1 MIITQLKDI
10 NEIYELIK
18 PYNKILIAGC
28 DGCCQPPRSINEANL
43 LGQLLE
49 LKARTESK
57 DLKWKAITV
66 LRQCDDRI
74 AATTVRPFVDE
85 YEAIVSLACGLG
97 VVMMNKILTSILTFP
112 AQNSHFGG
120 TQFNGENNFIEMC
133 ETCGDCIIGETGGV
147 CPRAGCAKH
156 LSNGPCG
163 GMVDGMCEVGGY
175 TIPCAWVRM
184 WERLKEFNRL
194 DLFKKYRGPRDFRLS
209 TSPGYMEIYKEYTN
223 EEEEKKEGKE

>member
-1 MIITQLKDI
+1 MIVTQQKDI

-18 PYNKILIAGC
+18 PYNKILITGC
-28 DGCCQPPRSINEANL
+28 DGCCQPPRSLNEAKF

-49 LKARTESK
+49 LKAKNEGK

-74 AATTVRPFVDE
+74 TATTCSPYTEDF
-85 YEAIVSLACGLG
+85 EAIVTMACGLG
-97 VVMMNKILTSILTFP
+97 VVMMNKVLPKILTYP
-112 AQNSHFGG
+112 AQNSMFGG
-120 TQFNGENNFIEMC
+120 VQDNSQNNYIELC

-163 GMVDGMCEVGGY
+163 GMVEGMCEVGGY
-175 TIPCAWVRM
+175 TIPCAWVRI
-184 WERLKEFNRL
+184 WQRLKEFDRL
-194 DLFKKYRGPRDFRLS
+194 DLFMKYRAPRDFRTS
-209 TSPGYMEIYKEYTN
+209 TSPGYKHIYEDYTN
-223 EEEEKKEGKE
+223 IEEKKEESK

>member
-28 DGCCQPPRSINEANL
+28 DGCCQPPRSINEAKV

-49 LKARTESK
+49 LKARTEGK

-74 AATTVRPFVDE
+74 AATTVRPFVEE
-85 YEAIVSLACGLG
+85 YEAILSLACGLG

-120 TQFNGENNFIEMC
+120 AQYNSENNFIEMC

-175 TIPCAWVRM
+175 TIPCAWVKM

-209 TSPGYMEIYKEYTN
+209 TSPSYMEIYKEYTN
-223 EEEEKKEGKE
+223 EEEEKQEGKK

>member
-1 MIITQLKDI
+1 MIITQQKDI
-10 NEIYELIK
+10 DEIYEMVK
-18 PYNKILIAGC
+18 PYSRILIAGC
-28 DGCCQPPRSINEANL
+28 DGCCQPPRSINEAKV

-49 LKARTESK
+49 LKAKTEGK
-57 DLKWKAITV
+57 NLTWKAITV

-74 AATTVRPFVDE
+74 AASTVRPFVEE

-97 VVMMNKILTSILTFP
+97 VVMLNKVFEDILTFP
-112 AQNSHFGG
+112 AQDSHFGG
-120 TQFNGENNFIEMC
+120 VQNAGENNFIEYC
-133 ETCGDCIIGETGGV
+133 EECGNCIIGETGGV

-175 TIPCAWVRM
+175 TIPCAWVEM
-184 WERLKEFNRL
+184 WKRLKKFNRL

-209 TSPGYMEIYKEYTN
+209 TSPSYIVINKTYTN
-223 EEEEKKEGKE
+223 EEEKKEAKK